1 MTHSIT
7 SIPEL
12 DNSPSFI
19 MGLAYKQFR
28 TLASQALLDEFDISL
43 EMLGAMR
50 TLIYLGEVPQ
60 QTLAESLRRERSVTK
75 RLVDNCIKRGLL
87 EARKSEI
94 NKKARYLMITDKG
107 REIKEQADSR
117 LQQIIA
123 DFFAPLTTE
132 ELTLLHGLCSKLI
145 QRDLLLGSD

>member
-1 MTHSIT
+1 MSSIT
-7 SIPEL
+7 TIPEL

-28 TLASQALLDEFDISL
+28 TLASQALLNEFDISL

-50 TLIYLGEVPQ
+50 TLLHLGEVPQ
-60 QTLAESLRRERSVTK
+60 QTLAEALRRERSVTK

-87 EARKSEI
+87 EAKKSVN
-94 NKKARYLMITDKG
+94 NKKARYLVITDKG
-107 REIKEQADSR
+107 RQVKADADAR

-123 DFFAPLTTE
+123 DFFAPLTPE
-132 ELTLLHGLCSKLI
+132 ELKMLHSLCTKLI
-145 QRDLLLGSD
+145 QKDMLLGSD

>member
-1 MTHSIT
+1 MTQSIT

-50 TLIYLGEVPQ
+50 TLIHLGKVPQ

-87 EARKSEI
+87 EAHKSDT
-94 NKKARYLMITDKG
+94 NKKARYLTITDKG
-107 REIKEQADSR
+107 REIKEQADCR
-117 LQQIIA
+117 LKQITNA
-123 DFFAPLTTE
+123 FFAPLDTSE
-132 ELTLLHGLCSKLI
+132 ITLLHQLCRKLI